1 MTSAATSGSSTS
13 PAAVAAARPPSI
25 VILLADDLGYGD
37 LSVTGHPTS
46 RTPAIDQL
54 ARTGLRL
61 TSFYTASPVCS
72 PSRAGIATGRF
83 PARSGVYCADN
94 TYPPGQYALPL
105 SVCLPPPVCPS
116 LPLSASLSLLHNYM
130 LAGPGT
136 RVAARLTTGLRPITA
151 SAATACSC
159 LVCLAGCQKPSS
171 QLPSSCNRED
181 VSGRSRTTVVSGA
194 WLWLIRFC
202 VARCFSEPIRLS
214 LTDTTMMI
222 GKWHVRL
229 RNVSS
234 RSGPPLSCL
243 LYTVG

>member
-1 MTSAATSGSSTS
+1 MISWPELGCVSRLSTLPRRCALHPEPGSRQGGSL
-13 PAAVAAARPPSI
+13 PVVACTVR
-25 VILLADDLGYGD
+25 
-37 LSVTGHPTS
+37 TTRTHPVNM
-46 RTPAIDQL
+46 R
-54 ARTGLRL
+54 
-61 TSFYTASPVCS
+61 
-72 PSRAGIATGRF
+72 
-83 PARSGVYCADN
+83 
-94 TYPPGQYALPL
+94 
-105 SVCLPPPVCPS
+105 CPS
-116 LPLSASLSLLHNYM
+116 LCVSLHLSASLRLSLSLLHNYM